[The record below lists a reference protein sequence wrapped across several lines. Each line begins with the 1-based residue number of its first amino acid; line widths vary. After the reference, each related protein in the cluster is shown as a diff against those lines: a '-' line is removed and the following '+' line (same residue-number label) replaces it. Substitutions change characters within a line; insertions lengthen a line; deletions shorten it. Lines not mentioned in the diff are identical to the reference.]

1 MDFFIFT
8 TLILLSIS
16 FLKIT
21 IFFLLN
27 FIFSKLDA
35 FDEDGLLKSKPTMSH
50 NGTSKRLY
58 LSRKS
63 VYMGPDAVADLKEKL
78 SRVIQNKAR
87 RGSIQNNAHPQS
99 NSTSNKQI
107 NNKNSSRNLKELLVQ
122 GKKMGQKIQLLFGA
136 EVSKFE
142 VCNDNSGT
150 HVMYTV
156 SVQATICIGTHRE
169 TSEWDIQQ
177 RYRTFYQ
184 LHGAL
189 KQRYVEKKKR
199 KKRKKRKS

>member
-1 MDFFIFT
+1 
-8 TLILLSIS
+8 
-16 FLKIT
+16 
-21 IFFLLN
+21 
-27 FIFSKLDA
+27 
-35 FDEDGLLKSKPTMSH
+35 MSH

-87 RGSIQNNAHPQS
+87 RGSIQNNAHTQS

-189 KQRYVEKKKR
+189 KQRYVEKKNEKNE
-199 KKRKKRKS
+199 KVEISVFLNINLHLILVVIIVMILFFFIVSFFFYIVYS